1 MKVAEL
7 TKRDFKRNPLMVVDK
22 SLDKF
27 KNHKIPQIKID
38 SANEISKMEGL
49 DIPEHTDPQ
58 KRSVIA

>member
-27 KNHKIPQIKID
+27 KDHKIPQIKID
-38 SANEISKMEGL
+38 SANEISKMESYKSL
-49 DIPEHTDPQ
+49 RKEKIIYFE
-58 KRSVIA
+58 I

>member
-27 KNHKIPQIKID
+27 KDHKIPQIKID
-38 SANEISKMEGL
+38 SSNEISKMESYKSL
-49 DIPEHTDPQ
+49 RKERITKP
-58 KRSVIA
+58 

>member
-27 KNHKIPQIKID
+27 KDHKSPQIKID
-38 SANEISKMEGL
+38 SANEISKMESYKSL
-49 DIPEHTDPQ
+49 RKERITKP
-58 KRSVIA
+58 

>member
-27 KNHKIPQIKID
+27 KDHKIPQIKID
-38 SANEISKMEGL
+38 SANEISKMESYKSL
-49 DIPEHTDPQ
+49 RKEKIINFE
-58 KRSVIA
+58 I

>member
-27 KNHKIPQIKID
+27 KDHKIPQIKID
-38 SANEISKMEGL
+38 SANEISKMESYKSL
-49 DIPEHTDPQ
+49 RKETITKP
-58 KRSVIA
+58 

>member
-27 KNHKIPQIKID
+27 KDHKIPQIKID
-38 SANEISKMEGL
+38 SANEISKIESYKSL
-49 DIPEHTDPQ
+49 RKERITKP
-58 KRSVIA
+58 

>member
-27 KNHKIPQIKID
+27 KDHKIPQIKID
-38 SANEISKMEGL
+38 SANEISKMESYKSL
-49 DIPEHTDPQ
+49 RKERITKQ
-58 KRSVIA
+58 

>member
-27 KNHKIPQIKID
+27 KDHKIPQIKID
-38 SANEISKMEGL
+38 SANEISKMESYKSL
-49 DIPEHTDPQ
+49 IKERITKP
-58 KRSVIA
+58 

>member
-27 KNHKIPQIKID
+27 KDHKIPQIKID
-38 SANEISKMEGL
+38 SANEISKMESYKSL
-49 DIPEHTDPQ
+49 KKERITKP
-58 KRSVIA
+58 

>member
-27 KNHKIPQIKID
+27 KDHKIPQIKID
-38 SANEISKMEGL
+38 SANEISKMESYKSL
-49 DIPEHTDPQ
+49 R
-58 KRSVIA
+58 K

>member
-1 MKVAEL
+1 MKVAEF

-27 KNHKIPQIKID
+27 KDHKIPQIKID

-49 DIPEHTDPQ
+49 VSIPG
-58 KRSVIA
+58 